1 MNHLLSSLSG
11 LLLFSQA
18 WFNPFE
24 FLVVTLARGFLLH
37 VSPSLEMG
45 RSSCSCGYRK
55 NVRREI
61 HLISK
66 RQEYTKKLIRA
77 NQHGLIDVIAMWS
90 QVTAG
95 PCLLSLS
102 LSWRTF
108 VNKHDP
114 PPLQLFSSSFARFD
128 ETANRTH
135 PPISSPLFLPGRPNT
150 RRETHGS
157 KNTAFSSLSCWNS
170 RPRRLTLRIAL
181 D

>member
-128 ETANRTH
+128 ETANRTLSAH
-135 PPISSPLFLPGRPNT
+135 LIPPISSWSSEYAERDSRIEEHRSFLAELLEPLT
-150 RRETHGS
+150 
-157 KNTAFSSLSCWNS
+157 
-170 RPRRLTLRIAL
+170 
-181 D
+181 